1 MVHNKHNTPMFI
13 QEPFWHLTAALPNA
27 YYVSVNDKYNLLPK
41 EIEEKGIVIVDDI
54 AKVLGDVR
62 AVLEGGLE

>member
-1 MVHNKHNTPMFI
+1 MGSDPGYFS
-13 QEPFWHLTAALPNA
+13 

>member
-1 MVHNKHNTPMFI
+1 MTPMFI
-13 QEPFWHLTAALPNA
+13 QEPFWHLTGALPDA

-54 AKVLGDVR
+54 AKVLQDVR
-62 AVLEGGLE
+62 TVLEGGLE